1 MKQFSSILH
10 IVLIIAVAIL
20 YYLHFTQGKTANNTA
35 NRKLSADTSLR
46 SPSGQ
51 IAYVDLDSFYNN
63 VTQIKAQKLL
73 LDAEQKSIQQQYEN
87 EYRELENQRNNFLK
101 KGASITQQEEEDF
114 RNTLMAAQQQIE
126 GKKQSSIQQL
136 SERNATMMLE
146 TQSKL
151 KKFIAEFNKDK
162 KYRYILAVGNGWDYL
177 FYKDSTQ
184 NITNEIV
191 EGLNAEMNKKAKQ

>member
-1 MKQFSSILH
+1 MKQFSSILN
-10 IVLIIAVAIL
+10 IVLIIAVAVL
-20 YYLHFTQGKTANNTA
+20 YYLHFSQHKTPISKANN
-35 NRKLSADTSLR
+35 KQPVDTSLHAQ
-46 SPSGQ
+46 SGQ

-63 VTQIKAQKLL
+63 VTQIKAQKSL

-87 EYRELENQRNNFLK
+87 EYKELENLRNNFLK

-114 RNTLMAAQQQIE
+114 RNKLMAAQQQIE
-126 GKKQSSIQQL
+126 GKKQAGIQQL
-136 SERNATMMLE
+136 SEKNATMMLE
-146 TQSKL
+146 TQGKL

-191 EGLNAEMNKKAKQ
+191 EGLNAEMNKKAKL